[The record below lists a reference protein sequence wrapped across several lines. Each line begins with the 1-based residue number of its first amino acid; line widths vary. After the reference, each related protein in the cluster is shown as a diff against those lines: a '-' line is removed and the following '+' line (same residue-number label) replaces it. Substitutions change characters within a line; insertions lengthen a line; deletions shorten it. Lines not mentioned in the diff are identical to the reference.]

1 VKRWLYRIGGRLK
14 PENPLSTVAMIL
26 WRALGRKARTMT
38 AYELCKRMGHPPSAH
53 QPHRC
58 LCGHKRTR
66 LGSMI
71 RDLRDV
77 FSLTMHLRK
86 HGL

>member
-1 VKRWLYRIGGRLK
+1 V
-14 PENPLSTVAMIL
+14 
-26 WRALGRKARTMT
+26 T
-38 AYELCKRMGHPPSAH
+38 AYELCKLMGHPPSALSP
-53 QPHRC
+53 QRC

-77 FSLTMHLRK
+77 FSLGQHLRK

>member
-1 VKRWLYRIGGRLK
+1 
-14 PENPLSTVAMIL
+14 
-26 WRALGRKARTMT
+26 MT
-38 AYELCKRMGHPPSAH
+38 AYELCKLMGHPPSALSP
-53 QPHRC
+53 QRC

-77 FSLTMHLRK
+77 FSLGQHLRK